1 MQNEKSYH
9 KGVEKRCDV
18 LVGLLPCWKSR
29 NSSNPG
35 LEGILGMNII
45 QYNDNDHLH
54 KPQTDGTAVYNVDP
68 NRRSILTREEIL
80 TKFLPQL
87 SEITKPLRDL
97 TLNNVQFIWEEA
109 HQAAFKRLKV
119 TVTVTPTYAS
129 RALTPAET
137 RYAQIEKTLLAIVF
151 ACGRVRVRPRF
162 SPHRNRPQTTR
173 AYLH

>member
-1 MQNEKSYH
+1 
-9 KGVEKRCDV
+9 
-18 LVGLLPCWKSR
+18 
-29 NSSNPG
+29 
-35 LEGILGMNII
+35 MNII

-119 TVTVTPTYAS
+119 TVTVTPAYAS
-129 RALTPAET
+129 GALTPAET
-137 RYAQIEKTLLAIVF
+137 RYAQIEKSLSAIVF
-151 ACGRVRVRPRF
+151 ACDRFHAYVYGRDLVHIETDYKPLEPIFTKPLATAPKCLKRMF
-162 SPHRNRPQTTR
+162 LS
-173 AYLH
+173 L